1 MVPDIV
7 SMIKPGER
15 TQVLLKNTDSRG
27 NTIGMEGVVGLQ
39 QTGVRDLNYKLV
51 FICNWVAVD
60 NNQFSTDNETMAEDE
75 EGTEEEMGLQGYSD
89 EKEMARLTRSVNPS
103 QLEKLQEMRHNP
115 NIFEAL
121 AMSLFPAIYGNIEIK
136 KAILLQLLSGV
147 HKTTETKLNIR
158 GDLNVLIVGDPSTAK
173 SQFLK
178 CVQQFMPRSVYTSGK
193 TTSAAGLTATV
204 TRD

>member
-1 MVPDIV
+1 MMIPPGSMPRSLDVILRNETVEKAQPGDICQFFGQLSVVPDIV

-121 AMSLFPAIYGNIEIK
+121 AMSLFPAIYGNI
-136 KAILLQLLSGV
+136 
-147 HKTTETKLNIR
+147 
-158 GDLNVLIVGDPSTAK
+158 
-173 SQFLK
+173 
-178 CVQQFMPRSVYTSGK
+178 
-193 TTSAAGLTATV
+193 
-204 TRD
+204 